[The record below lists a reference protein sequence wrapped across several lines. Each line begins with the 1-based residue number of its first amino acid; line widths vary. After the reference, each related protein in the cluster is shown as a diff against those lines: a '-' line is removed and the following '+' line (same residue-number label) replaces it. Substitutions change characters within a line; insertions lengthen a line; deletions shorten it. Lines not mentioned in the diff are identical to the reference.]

1 MNNAIELTWP
11 SLGQEI
17 SEKIIKHYEQYK
29 NYGKKFKRIEQGKSM
44 VQDDFVVE
52 MPGSYQLQKWP
63 EHMNFLDDIFRGQ
76 EINRK
81 FLKHITLQRSVDELP
96 PHTDTFRK
104 MSIIYVVEGEA
115 DTVFYK
121 QKDIG
126 NAVAARMFEKS
137 ELTEIN
143 RYRFDLNK
151 WYLINN
157 SAIHAVDNYVGKRTS
172 LLFDLTNIQVFQ
184 DYEDAVKNVNDSKIL
199 FL

>member
-11 SLGQEI
+11 SLGIEV

-29 NYGKKFKRIEQGKSM
+29 HYGKRFKRIEQGKSM

-52 MPGSYQLQKWP
+52 TAGSYQLQKWP
-63 EHMNFLDDIFRGQ
+63 EHMNFLDEIFYGHK
-76 EINRK
+76 INRK
-81 FLKHITLQRSVDELP
+81 FLEYITLQRSVNELP

-104 MSIIYVVEGEA
+104 MSIIYVVEGAA

-121 QKDIG
+121 QKNIS
-126 NAVAARMFEKS
+126 NTVAARMFEKS

-172 LLFDLTNIQVFQ
+172 LLFDLTNVKEFQ
-184 DYEDAVKNVNDSKIL
+184 DYDNASKNVNDSKIL

>member
-11 SLGQEI
+11 SLGVEV
-17 SEKIIKHYEQYK
+17 SEKIVKHYDQYK
-29 NYGKKFKRIEQGKSM
+29 HYGKKFKRIEQGKSM

-63 EHMNFLDDIFRGQ
+63 EHVNFLNDIFRGY
-76 EINRK
+76 EINRN
-81 FLKHITLQRSVDELP
+81 FLPYITLQRSIDELP

-104 MSIIYVVEGEA
+104 MSVIYVVEGSA

-121 QKDIG
+121 QND
-126 NAVAARMFEKS
+126 AVDLPARMFEKR
-137 ELTEIN
+137 ELTEIQ
-143 RYRFDLNK
+143 RYKFDLNK

-172 LLFDLTNIQVFQ
+172 LLFDLTNINVFK
-184 DYEDAVKNVNDSKIL
+184 DYEDAAANINDSKIL

>member
-1 MNNAIELTWP
+1 MNNAIELNWP
-11 SLGQEI
+11 SLGIEV
-17 SEKIIKHYEQYK
+17 SEKIVKHYEQYK
-29 NYGKKFKRIEQGKSM
+29 HYGKKFKRIDQGKSM

-63 EHMNFLDDIFRGQ
+63 EHVNFLNDIFRGH
-76 EINRK
+76 EINRN
-81 FLKHITLQRSVDELP
+81 FLPYITLQRSIDELP

-104 MSIIYVVEGEA
+104 MSVIYVVEGSA

-121 QKDIG
+121 QND
-126 NAVAARMFEKS
+126 AVDLPARMFEKR
-137 ELTEIN
+137 ELTEIQ
-143 RYRFDLNK
+143 RYKFDLNK

-172 LLFDLTNIQVFQ
+172 LLFDLTNINVFK
-184 DYEDAVKNVNDSKIL
+184 DYEDAAANINNSKIL

>member
-1 MNNAIELTWP
+1 MNNAIELNWP
-11 SLGQEI
+11 PLGTEV

-29 NYGKKFKRIEQGKSM
+29 HYGKRFKRIEQGKSM
-44 VQDDFVVE
+44 VQDDFEVE
-52 MPGSYQLQKWP
+52 TAGSYQLQKWP
-63 EHMNFLDDIFRGQ
+63 EHMNFLDEIFHGHK
-76 EINRK
+76 INRK
-81 FLKHITLQRSVDELP
+81 FLEYITLQRSINELP

-104 MSIIYVVEGEA
+104 MSIIYVVEGAA

-121 QKDIG
+121 QKDIS
-126 NAVAARMFEKS
+126 NTVAARMFEKS

-143 RYRFDLNK
+143 RYKFDLNK

-172 LLFDLTNIQVFQ
+172 LLFDLTYIKVFQ
-184 DYEDAVKNVNDSKIL
+184 DYEDAAKNVNDSKIL

>member
-1 MNNAIELTWP
+1 MNNAVELNWP
-11 SLGQEI
+11 SLGIEV
-17 SEKIIKHYEQYK
+17 SEKIVKHYEQYK
-29 NYGKKFKRIEQGKSM
+29 HYGKKFKRIEQGKSM

-63 EHMNFLDDIFRGQ
+63 EHVNFLNDIFRGY
-76 EINRK
+76 EINRN
-81 FLKHITLQRSVDELP
+81 FLPYITLQRSIDELP

-104 MSIIYVVEGEA
+104 MSVIYVVEGSA

-121 QKDIG
+121 QND
-126 NAVAARMFEKS
+126 AVNLPARMFEKR
-137 ELTEIN
+137 ELTEIQ
-143 RYRFDLNK
+143 RYKFDLNK

-172 LLFDLTNIQVFQ
+172 LLFDLTNINVFK
-184 DYEDAVKNVNDSKIL
+184 DYEDAAANINNSKIL

>member
-1 MNNAIELTWP
+1 MNNAIELNWP
-11 SLGQEI
+11 SLGPEV
-17 SEKIIKHYEQYK
+17 SEKIVKHYEQYK
-29 NYGKKFKRIEQGKSM
+29 HYGKKFKRIEQGKSM

-63 EHMNFLDDIFRGQ
+63 EHMNFLNDIFRDH
-76 EINRK
+76 EINRN
-81 FLKHITLQRSVDELP
+81 FLPYITLQRSVDELP

-104 MSIIYVVEGEA
+104 MSVIYVVEGSA

-121 QKDIG
+121 QND
-126 NAVAARMFEKS
+126 AADLPARMFEKR
-137 ELTEIN
+137 ELTEIQ
-143 RYRFDLNK
+143 RYKFDLNK

-172 LLFDLTNIQVFQ
+172 LLFDLTNIKVFK
-184 DYEDAVKNVNDSKIL
+184 DYEDAAANINDSKLL